1 MQRFTSLLIGLAS
14 FACCNTALG
23 EDPAA
28 YLIRIA
34 PGGKVTVDAVT
45 AESLPPP
52 ETRGLLVWT
61 ADDGDRWLPLTD
73 DKWIDRLA
81 DMKTPMKRPATD
93 GFSRGGTRGGG
104 AEAAI
109 SGLTRTAPV
118 DPRNITDK
126 LRGGELVTPLPG
138 SPPAVTFRSN
148 PVVRRLAE
156 DEGEKFPAIEG
167 DLARSVAGGEWEA
180 IGKVRFSAGSDRFAL
195 QDLKPGL
202 LRLQFPA
209 RGKTLAVNLDFI
221 VATPAQR
228 AAVLGRADELAKVL
242 GADDPLVRLFAVEA
256 LLGAKPRNGVP
267 AYAGDILD
275 VLEESADAKLS
286 PYLLDLRERLR
297 KQLTALSKGQ
307 ATTEAAPATDPDA
320 TGLPAIDAAR
330 SALLAGRYKE
340 AEAALAKSPDDP
352 RSARLTKLYRA
363 VLLTETGASDRE
375 AEIQFSQ
382 AVLESGDA
390 AAGDRFRIHVNFAL
404 FLHRRAQD
412 RLNTHAVLMAAGVNR
427 TVSAVV
433 GDWKAARD
441 HYELAA
447 TFADA
452 RQAAGLGSDLARLY
466 ALLADVVR
474 TLDPTDSAKGLAA
487 AASAVSEMEAE
498 ACAKAAN
505 DPMARGLAREI
516 HGNLAL
522 ARGDVAACR
531 SAAAEAMA
539 DFTAS
544 GFLAGVENAH
554 QLLGRAA
561 LRANDSTAALRHLTA
576 SHLIAELLRD
586 RLAEDRVGRT
596 RAAFFARRAF
606 VLDALVEL
614 HLQAGHPAEAL
625 AFAEQAKARA
635 FTDLLAADGAGPART
650 APARP
655 LPDILR
661 SWPKSTAA
669 IEYFLGRKTVWAFV
683 VTGGGEVR
691 AFELKAADGKPAD
704 PRDLIEKVRHV
715 VGGMD
720 GYARKMAERLVN
732 DSSFDNSW
740 QDDLADL
747 AKILLPAEALA
758 ELRKAEVV
766 LLAPQHVLHYL
777 PFAALVL
784 EKDATATPKTL
795 AKPKRFLV
803 DEAFVTVNVPSITG
817 WDALRHTK
825 LAPVRRAANAVG
837 LVQAPGE
844 AKLEGVERDLANL
857 KNRFGADLREVIA
870 EEAATP
876 GRAGELFTRRGLLL
890 LATHGYNDA
899 DSPLESYLVLQPDAK
914 SPEGR
919 LRASDVYRRSVRAD
933 VVVMSACY
941 TGLGDRSPLAS
952 DDLFGLQ
959 RAFLQAGARAV
970 VAGLWDVYD
979 LTAPELLDGFLSRL
993 ASGTPA
999 ARSAKEAQKEFLDKY
1014 RAADGIQP
1022 FVHPYFWAVYS
1033 VLGDDQ
1039 AGVGKP

>member
-1 MQRFTSLLIGLAS
+1 MPRFTSFLIGWAVLACGS
-14 FACCNTALG
+14 TAFG

-28 YLIRIA
+28 YLIRLA
-34 PGGKVTVDAVT
+34 PGGKVTVEAVT
-45 AESLPPP
+45 AETFPPP
-52 ETRGLLVWT
+52 EARGLLIWT
-61 ADDGDRWLPLTD
+61 EEDGDRWLPLTD
-73 DKWIDRLA
+73 DKWLDRLA
-81 DMKTPMKRPATD
+81 DMKTPKGRPASD
-93 GFSRGGTRGGG
+93 GFSRSGSRGTG
-104 AEAAI
+104 ADAAI
-109 SGLTRTAPV
+109 GGLTRTAPV

-126 LRGGELVTPLPG
+126 FRGGELVTPLPG

-167 DLARSVAGGEWEA
+167 ELSRSAAGGQWDA
-180 IGKVRFSAGSDRFAL
+180 LGKVRFSAGADRFSL

-202 LRLQFPA
+202 HRLQFPA
-209 RGKTLAVNLDFI
+209 RGKNLAVNLDFI

-228 AAVLGRADELAKVL
+228 AAVLGRADELAIAL

-256 LLGAKPRNGVP
+256 LLGAKLRNGVP
-267 AYAGDILD
+267 AYAGDVLD
-275 VLEESADAKLS
+275 LLEETPDAKLS
-286 PYLLDLRERLR
+286 PYLLDLRDRLR

-307 ATTEAAPATDPDA
+307 PAAEVAPTPDPDA
-320 TGLPAIDAAR
+320 TGLSAIDAAR
-330 SALLAGRYKE
+330 VALLAGRYKD
-340 AEAALAKSPDDP
+340 AEAALAKVSDDP
-352 RSARLTKLYRA
+352 RAARLAKLYRA

-375 AEIQFSQ
+375 AEMQFSQ
-382 AVLESGDA
+382 AVLESGEA

-412 RLNTHAVLMAAGVNR
+412 RLNNHAFQMAAGVNR

-433 GDWKAARD
+433 GDWRAARD

-447 TFADA
+447 KFADP

-466 ALLADVVR
+466 ALLADLVR
-474 TLDPTDSAKGLAA
+474 TLDPTDAAKGLAS
-487 AASAVSEMEAE
+487 AASAISEKEAE
-498 ACAKAAN
+498 QCANAAS
-505 DPMARGLAREI
+505 DPMARGLARDI
-516 HGNLAL
+516 QGNLAL

-531 SAAAEAMA
+531 TAAAEALA

-561 LRANDSTAALRHLTA
+561 LRANDSAAALRHLTA

-586 RLAEDRVGRT
+586 RLADDRVGRT

-614 HLQAGHPAEAL
+614 HLQAGRPAEAL

-635 FTDLLAADGAGPART
+635 FTDLLASDGTGPART

-683 VTGGGEVR
+683 VTAGGEVR
-691 AFELKAADGKPAD
+691 ALELKAADGKPAD
-704 PRDLIEKVRHV
+704 PRDLIEKVRSV
-715 VGGMD
+715 VGGME

-732 DSSFDNSW
+732 DSTFDNSW
-740 QDDLADL
+740 QDDLAEL

-758 ELRKAEVV
+758 ELRKADVV

-784 EKDATATPKTL
+784 EKDAAAAPKTL

-817 WDALRHTK
+817 WDALRQMK
-825 LAPVRRAANAVG
+825 LAPVRRSANAVG

-857 KNRFGADLREVIA
+857 KNRFGADLREVIG

-876 GRAGELFTRRGLLL
+876 SRAGDIFARRGLLL
-890 LATHGYNDA
+890 LATHGYNNA
-899 DSPLESYLVLQPDAK
+899 DSPLDSYLVLQPDTK
-914 SPEGR
+914 TPDGH
-919 LRASDVYRRSVRAD
+919 LRAGDVYRRSVRAD

-979 LTAPELLDGFLSRL
+979 LTAPELLDGFLARL
-993 ASGTPA
+993 ANGTPV